1 MKNRYIQIFSC
12 LIALLSF
19 ATFPACELD
28 DEINFVKG
36 VTISVT
42 TNPISNIG
50 STYAVA
56 GGVVKATNNNTLITG
71 RGVVYS
77 SSPNPTIES
86 DINVSGGS
94 GLGSFWCNLVDLLD
108 ETKYYV
114 RAYAINAYG
123 KVLYGE
129 EVSFTTKVQA
139 MPEYVDLGLSV
150 KWATFNVGASTP
162 EEYGDYFAWGETE
175 PKATYYWST
184 YKWCNDSVTTLTK
197 YNTDSSYGTVDNKT
211 QLDLSDDAAHVNWG
225 GDWRMPTEAEW
236 TELREQCTWT
246 RTTQNGVKGYK
257 VTSKKVSYS
266 KNSIFLPAAGCR
278 YDSDLSYAG
287 SVGYYWS
294 SSLKAGNPDNA
305 CDMYLDSSDV
315 LYVFMYFGY
324 RSCGRSVRPVC
335 P

>member
-1 MKNRYIQIFSC
+1 MKNSVYKILVFLLWTVSPFHLLAQSAVSNVRAMQEGRNVVLLYDLSKDTEILQLKIEVDGRSRVIPSSC
-12 LIALLSF
+12 LSGDVGKKVLHGTNRRIVYNVLSDY
-19 ATFPACELD
+19 T
-28 DEINFVKG
+28 
-36 VTISVT
+36 
-42 TNPISNIG
+42 
-50 STYAVA
+50 
-56 GGVVKATNNNTLITG
+56 
-71 RGVVYS
+71 
-77 SSPNPTIES
+77 
-86 DINVSGGS
+86 S
-94 GLGSFWCNLVDLLD
+94 GLRSDNVYFVIEDNSTPMHNGHMHN
-108 ETKYYV
+108 
-114 RAYAINAYG
+114 G
-123 KVLYGE
+123 H
-129 EVSFTTKVQA
+129 
-139 MPEYVDLGLSV
+139 EYVDLGLSV
-150 KWATFNVGASTP
+150 KWATCNVGASQH